1 MATEIKVARPGVV
14 LRVSEL
20 IGIRI
25 QDIDFDNLA
34 VFGKARK
41 NEKLY

>member
-14 LRVSEL
+14 LKVSEL

-25 QDIDFDNLA
+25 QDIDFGNWVA
-34 VFGKARK
+34 FKKARG
-41 NEKLY
+41 NEGLH